1 MFNIFGKKSSGN
13 LPDKLEEALNA
24 CKAANEQ
31 AYDEA
36 RALLSEL
43 EQSIADASRVI
54 LRRIDAM
61 DKSDSMLTMLVQD
74 IRNLLEK
81 VGNEFEQSYF
91 KTQDSLKH
99 KRRQFE
105 RFNITL
111 FGKTKA
117 GKSTLM
123 EILTH
128 GDGSHMGRGGQR
140 TTKDVHSYD
149 WKGMS
154 VTDVP
159 GIEAYG
165 GAEDAKKAKEAAARA
180 DLILFLITAGQPE
193 GNEADWLVELKKM
206 DKPLLC
212 LCNYKQ
218 SLGEGVDDFRLKRFL
233 SDPKNAE
240 RMNIDGLQAQFQ
252 TFVNE
257 QLPNEHI
264 DFMVCHLLAKFYS
277 QQPEYASQKRELEKI
292 SRFDTVEQALI
303 QEVSTNGVLHRK
315 RSYLAL
321 VDAPLYEQMN
331 RLFKHSADVYK
342 QLRMLQDKTSLFNIW
357 CDAFN
362 KNELEHILNTITA
375 EYNALRNSVP
385 EFVEAY
391 VEDKT
396 INDKWQTHCEGFQI
410 KETIVRAVNRTIEK
424 LEKEVQNLFS
434 ELQSEI
440 YFSFN
445 PTNESQFGDYSF
457 FDWKNAL
464 GWTSAGLGAL
474 AGVAPLIGVALGPLG
489 IGVALGATALLSGFS
504 VFSDSREKKLADA
517 REKLS
522 TDINAEIDKV
532 ENTAKQ
538 LVADWFNDNIVQ
550 LEAKIVKEV
559 ESVGQAME
567 MLSNEER
574 KLALVYTKQHKAI
587 TKRIIA
593 NIFQLLGYPSKELMH
608 ILCAARIPGRLVLV
622 THANDQLAL
631 NTKEISSKLGRNE
644 EIEILKLNTEE
655 SFENQLISLYK
666 CFGLEA
672 VPQITEENTDSR
684 VIVYPA
690 VKASKQ
696 QDLDALDLIQQI
708 MDVQI
713 ILK

>member
-36 RALLSEL
+36 RVLLSEL

-91 KTQDSLKH
+91 KTQDSLEY

-240 RMNIDGLQAQFQ
+240 RMNIDELQAQFQ

-303 QEVSTNGVLHRK
+303 REVSTNGVLHRK

-457 FDWKNAL
+457 TDWKKVL
-464 GWTSAGLGAL
+464 EWTSAGLSAL
-474 AGVAPLIGVALGPLG
+474 VLVPVVGW
-489 IGVALGATALLSGFS
+489 VALGASGVLSVLS
-504 VFSDSREKKLADA
+504 IFSDSREKKLMEV
-517 REKLS
+517 RGKLA
-522 TDINAEIDKV
+522 TDINAEIDKA

-538 LVADWFNDNIVQ
+538 LVTDWFNENIVQ
-550 LEAKIVKEV
+550 LEAQIVKEI

-593 NIFQLLGYPSKELMH
+593 NIFQLLGRPSKELMH
-608 ILCAARIPGRLVLV
+608 ILCAARIPDRLVLV
-622 THANDQLAL
+622 THANDQLVL

-655 SFENQLISLYK
+655 SFENQLISLYTY
-666 CFGLEA
+666 FGLKA
-672 VPQITEENTDSR
+672 APQITEENTDSR
-684 VIVYPA
+684 VVVYPA
-690 VKASKQ
+690 AQVSK

-713 ILK
+713 LK

>member
-13 LPDKLEEALNA
+13 QPDKLEEALNA

-36 RALLSEL
+36 RVLLSEL

-91 KTQDSLKH
+91 KTQDSLEYKS
-99 KRRQFE
+99 RQFE
-105 RFNITL
+105 RFNVTL

-303 QEVSTNGVLHRK
+303 REVSTNGVLHRK

-410 KETIVRAVNRTIEK
+410 KETIVRAVNRTKEK

-445 PTNESQFGDYSF
+445 PTNESQFGNYSF
-457 FDWKNAL
+457 TDWKNFLKWTSVGLSAL
-464 GWTSAGLGAL
+464 GLVP
-474 AGVAPLIGVALGPLG
+474 GVGWV
-489 IGVALGATALLSGFS
+489 VALGASGVLSALSI
-504 VFSDSREKKLADA
+504 FSDSREKKLMEV
-517 REKLS
+517 RGKLA
-522 TDINAEIDKV
+522 TDINAEIDKA

-538 LVADWFNDNIVQ
+538 LVTDWFNENIVQ
-550 LEAKIVKEV
+550 LEAQIVKEI

-593 NIFQLLGYPSKELMH
+593 NIFQLLGRPSKELMH
-608 ILCAARIPGRLVLV
+608 ILCAARIPGRFVLV
-622 THANDQLAL
+622 THANDQLVL

-666 CFGLEA
+666 YFGLKA
-672 VPQITEENTDSR
+672 APQITEENTDSR
-684 VIVYPA
+684 VVVYPA
-690 VKASKQ
+690 AQVSK

-713 ILK
+713 LK

>member
-13 LPDKLEEALNA
+13 QPDKLEEALNA

-61 DKSDSMLTMLVQD
+61 DKSDSILTVLVQD

-91 KTQDSLKH
+91 KTQDSLEYKS
-99 KRRQFE
+99 RQFE
-105 RFNITL
+105 RFNVTL

-180 DLILFLITAGQPE
+180 DLILFFITAGQPE

-206 DKPLLC
+206 DKPMLC

-218 SLGEGVDDFRLKRFL
+218 SLGEGIDDFRLKRFL

-303 QEVSTNGVLHRK
+303 REVSTNGVLHRK

-410 KETIVRAVNRTIEK
+410 KETIVRAVNRTKEK

-445 PTNESQFGDYSF
+445 PTNESQFGNYSF
-457 FDWKNAL
+457 TDWKNFLEWTSVGLSAL
-464 GWTSAGLGAL
+464 GLVP
-474 AGVAPLIGVALGPLG
+474 GVGWV
-489 IGVALGATALLSGFS
+489 VALGASGVLSALSI
-504 VFSDSREKKLADA
+504 FSDSREKKLMEV
-517 REKLS
+517 RGKLA
-522 TDINAEIDKV
+522 TDINAEIDKA

-538 LVADWFNDNIVQ
+538 LVTDWFNENIVQ
-550 LEAKIVKEV
+550 LEARIVKEI

-593 NIFQLLGYPSKELMH
+593 NIFQLLGRPSKELMH
-608 ILCAARIPGRLVLV
+608 ILCAARIPGRFVLV
-622 THANDQLAL
+622 THANDQLVL

-666 CFGLEA
+666 YFGLKA
-672 VPQITEENTDSR
+672 APQITEENTDSR
-684 VIVYPA
+684 VVVYPA
-690 VKASKQ
+690 AQVSK

-713 ILK
+713 LK

>member
-1 MFNIFGKKSSGN
+1 
-13 LPDKLEEALNA
+13 
-24 CKAANEQ
+24 
-31 AYDEA
+31 
-36 RALLSEL
+36 
-43 EQSIADASRVI
+43 
-54 LRRIDAM
+54 
-61 DKSDSMLTMLVQD
+61 
-74 IRNLLEK
+74 
-81 VGNEFEQSYF
+81 
-91 KTQDSLKH
+91 
-99 KRRQFE
+99 
-105 RFNITL
+105 
-111 FGKTKA
+111 
-117 GKSTLM
+117 
-123 EILTH
+123 
-128 GDGSHMGRGGQR
+128 
-140 TTKDVHSYD
+140 
-149 WKGMS
+149 
-154 VTDVP
+154 
-159 GIEAYG
+159 
-165 GAEDAKKAKEAAARA
+165 
-180 DLILFLITAGQPE
+180 
-193 GNEADWLVELKKM
+193 
-206 DKPLLC
+206 
-212 LCNYKQ
+212 
-218 SLGEGVDDFRLKRFL
+218 
-233 SDPKNAE
+233 
-240 RMNIDGLQAQFQ
+240 
-252 TFVNE
+252 
-257 QLPNEHI
+257 
-264 DFMVCHLLAKFYS
+264 
-277 QQPEYASQKRELEKI
+277 
-292 SRFDTVEQALI
+292 
-303 QEVSTNGVLHRK
+303 
-315 RSYLAL
+315 
-321 VDAPLYEQMN
+321 
-331 RLFKHSADVYK
+331 
-342 QLRMLQDKTSLFNIW
+342 
-357 CDAFN
+357 
-362 KNELEHILNTITA
+362 
-375 EYNALRNSVP
+375 LRNSVP

-410 KETIVRAVNRTIEK
+410 KETIIRAVNRTIEK

-655 SFENQLISLYK
+655 SFENQLISLYTY
-666 CFGLEA
+666 FGLKA
-672 VPQITEENTDSR
+672 APQITEENTDSR
-684 VIVYPA
+684 VVVYPA
-690 VKASKQ
+690 AQVSK

-713 ILK
+713 LK

>member
-13 LPDKLEEALNA
+13 QPDKLGEALNA

-36 RALLSEL
+36 RVLLSEL

-91 KTQDSLKH
+91 KTQDSLKY

-445 PTNESQFGDYSF
+445 PTNESQFGDYGF
-457 FDWKNAL
+457 TDWKKYL
-464 GWTSAGLGAL
+464 EWTSAGLS
-474 AGVAPLIGVALGPLG
+474 ALGLVPG
-489 IGVALGATALLSGFS
+489 VGWVVALGASGVLSVLS
-504 VFSDSREKKLADA
+504 ILSDSREKKLADA

-593 NIFQLLGYPSKELMH
+593 NIFQLLGRPSKELMH
-608 ILCAARIPGRLVLV
+608 ILCAARIPGRFVLV
-622 THANDQLAL
+622 THANDQLVL
-631 NTKEISSKLGRNE
+631 NTKEISAKLGRNE

-655 SFENQLISLYK
+655 SFENQLISLYIY
-666 CFGLEA
+666 FGLKA
-672 VPQITEENTDSR
+672 APQITEENTDSR
-684 VIVYPA
+684 VVVYPA
-690 VKASKQ
+690 AQVSK